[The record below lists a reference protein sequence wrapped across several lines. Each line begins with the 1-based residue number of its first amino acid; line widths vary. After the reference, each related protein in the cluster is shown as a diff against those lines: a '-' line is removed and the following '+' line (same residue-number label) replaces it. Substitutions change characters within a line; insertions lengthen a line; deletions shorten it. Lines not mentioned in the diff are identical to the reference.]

1 VSLDP
6 AGTGFSTV
14 AGMGIL
20 FCRGRGGDALE
31 RAAREG
37 WKPPTL
43 VAAPFDPRGTSPA
56 FPVDLSRLGDR
67 SLLSRLRRAD
77 RFSQLAVL
85 AARDAY
91 QDAGL
96 DAAAN
101 ERTGII
107 VATGLG
113 PHVTTFRF
121 LDEILTYGDQG
132 PSALVFSH
140 TVHNAAA
147 SYLASLLDV
156 RGPAVTIAQT
166 DFAFHE
172 ALLLAGSWLAEGRCD
187 HVLVGTVEELGEVM
201 RYACQ
206 TKCPAPDDGR
216 LRPLSFAAQ
225 PRTVPGEGSF
235 FFVLHR
241 AGEGTRV
248 RVSLGIEQ
256 APGCDLLL
264 LDADG
269 MSGSESAYERFLSP
283 DASCASY
290 LALAGGMLTG
300 TAFHTALATWMIRNR
315 ASLTAPDVRP
325 GNGHAASAPRRIA
338 CIKLNCAGEG
348 ALVELAAPD
357 AEPSPSAPAAWE
369 DREP

>member
-1 VSLDP
+1 
-6 AGTGFSTV
+6 
-14 AGMGIL
+14 MGVV
-20 FCRGRGGDALE
+20 FCRGRGSDALE

-43 VAAPFDPRGTSPA
+43 VSAPYDPSGTAPA
-56 FPVDLSRLGDR
+56 FPVDLAALGDK

-77 RFSQLAVL
+77 RFSQLTAL
-85 AARDAY
+85 AASDAY
-91 QDAGL
+91 RDAGL

-101 ERTGII
+101 ERTGLI

-140 TVHNAAA
+140 SVHNTAA
-147 SYLASLLDV
+147 SYVATLLDL

-172 ALLLAGSWLAEGRCD
+172 ALLLAESWLAEGRCD
-187 HVLVGTVEELGEVM
+187 HVLVGAAEELGEVM

-206 TKCPAPDDGR
+206 TKCPAPADGR
-216 LRPLSFAAQ
+216 LRPFSFSAR
-225 PRTVPGEGSF
+225 PETVPGEGSF
-235 FFVLHR
+235 FFVLRH
-241 AGEGTRV
+241 AGEGARV
-248 RVSLGIEQ
+248 RVSLGVER
-256 APGCDLLL
+256 PPEDCDLLL

-269 MSGSESAYERFLSP
+269 MSGSESAYERLLSP
-283 DASCASY
+283 DTPCASY
-290 LALAGGMLTG
+290 VALAGGMLTG
-300 TAFHTALATWMIRNR
+300 SAFHTAVAAWMIRNR
-315 ASLTAPDVRP
+315 RALTAPDVCP
-325 GNGHAASAPRRIA
+325 GAQHAAPGPRRVA

-357 AEPSPSAPAAWE
+357 AAPSSPRAPAALE
-369 DREP
+369 AREP